1 MNHALMLTS
10 CKRLAYNANDGTI
23 LVKQNN
29 MNAMLIITA
38 NGGAITA
45 NTIAAN
51 DTSE

>member
-10 CKRLAYNANDGTI
+10 CKRLAYNANNGTI
-23 LVKQNN
+23 LAKQNN

-45 NTIAAN
+45 NTL
-51 DTSE
+51 TSSHA